1 MITIRHNRFTKMTK
15 SLRDVDVQAFLN
27 QPLIPPKLRIL
38 PDTIGSVL
46 KSVAGKNGLTP
57 DEVMGKQRTL
67 AVVKARNDFVR
78 TMHFKHQYSAYE
90 LAHMMNMD
98 VTSIKYILGLLK
110 RSKESY
116 STLRDR
122 YK

>member
-46 KSVAGKNGLTP
+46 KSVSEKNGLTP

-67 AVVKARNDFVR
+67 EVVRARNEFIR
-78 TMHFKHQYSAYE
+78 TMHFKHRYTAYE

-98 VTSIKYILGLLK
+98 VTSIKYTIGLLK

-116 STLRDR
+116 STLRER

>member
-15 SLRDVDVQAFLN
+15 SLRDVDVQGFLN

-46 KSVAGKNGLTP
+46 KSVAEKNGLTP

-78 TMHFKHQYSAYE
+78 TMHFKHLYSAYE

>member
-1 MITIRHNRFTKMTK
+1 MLTIRHNRFQKQTQ
-15 SLRDVDVQAFLN
+15 SLRDVDVQTFLN

-38 PDTIGSVL
+38 PDSVGSVL
-46 KSVAGKNGLTP
+46 KSVADKNGLTP
-57 DEVMGKQRTL
+57 DEIMGKQRTME
-67 AVVKARNDFVR
+67 VVRARNEFIR
-78 TMHFKHQYSAYE
+78 TMHFKYRYTAYE

-98 VTSIKYILGLLK
+98 VTSIKYVLGVLK

-116 STLRDR
+116 STLRER